1 VRIRKS
7 TFFGKIIH
15 PLKTKEMKKIIL
27 LFVLAGSIF
36 ACSKKEDGAAASAS
50 TSTDPSAVLAGV
62 VIDTSAN
69 VGLVMKAIRAIES
82 GDSAAY
88 RATYAPDVVFHDN
101 LDSMGLNE
109 NMTMFKTMA
118 EKGIKLKV
126 EMGPVWENQF
136 DKPSKKKG
144 YTNYVMSKSTFIF
157 TRGEKQTK
165 MVIFAV
171 DAIKDGK
178 QVEEWLHYDRSA
190 FVEISK

>member
-1 VRIRKS
+1 
-7 TFFGKIIH
+7 
-15 PLKTKEMKKIIL
+15 MKKIVL